1 MTLPTRSN
9 QPDDRSFLR
18 TGAPDTS
25 GADGETRNDQSPIRP
40 SVPLDPEWIAPLA
53 ARDRIGMWAVHL
65 DPPATAGV
73 PLHKALAE
81 CLSLIARTHGGQWF
95 QWDSGLYGCLLPDTD
110 AAAAAAL
117 ARQFLTTWSDRRVE
131 SLSIGVSQFPLL
143 DFDRETC
150 LYNACKAL
158 DHAAFFGPAS
168 VAIFDAVSLNISG
181 DYCFQE
187 GRLSDAIAEYRYA
200 LRLDPRNV
208 NVLNSLGGCLARMED
223 HAGARA
229 TFEETLR
236 IDPREP
242 MALYNLGVLDLLDGQ
257 TESAM
262 DKFRQSHALDATL
275 FEPLLQL
282 GKWCIAQ
289 QAHDEARRFLEEALA
304 LQPERAV
311 VHSLLGQCLAAQGH
325 VREAIMACKK
335 AVKLNPNDAAAFSQL
350 GILYDAKGEN
360 RDICITFCRQSATL
374 CPDNSLFH
382 LRLAAL
388 YHKHHCLE
396 SALAAYQTAAD
407 LGADTGT
414 RIAEIQELLATPDA
428 KQRYA

>member
-25 GADGETRNDQSPIRP
+25 GADGETHNDQSPIRP

-53 ARDRIGMWAVHL
+53 AQDRIGMWAVHL

-73 PLHKALAE
+73 SLHKALAE
-81 CLSLIARTHGGQWF
+81 CLSQVARTHGGQWF
-95 QWDSGLYGCLLPDTD
+95 QWDSGLYGCLLPDAD

-117 ARQFLTTWSDRRVE
+117 ARRFLTTWSDRRVE

-168 VAIFDAVSLNISG
+168 VVIFDAVSLNISG
-181 DYCFQE
+181 DHCFQS
-187 GRLSDAIAEYRYA
+187 GRPADAIAEYRHA
-200 LRLDPRNV
+200 LRLDPSDV
-208 NVLNSLGGCLARMED
+208 NVLNSLGGCLAQMED
-223 HAGARA
+223 RTGAREAFA
-229 TFEETLR
+229 TALQ
-236 IDPREP
+236 INPREP

-257 TESAM
+257 PASAM
-262 DKFRQSHALDATL
+262 DKFRQAHGLDAAL

-282 GKWCIAQ
+282 GKWFTEQ
-289 QAHDEARRFLEEALA
+289 HAHDEARQYLEKAVV

-311 VHSLLGQCLAAQGH
+311 VHSLLGQCLAARGH
-325 VREAIMACKK
+325 AREAIMACKK

-350 GILYDAKGEN
+350 GLLYDAKGEN
-360 RDICITFCRQSATL
+360 PDICITFCRQSVTL

-382 LRLAAL
+382 LRLAEL
-388 YHKHHCLE
+388 YHKHHHLE

-407 LGADTGT
+407 LGADTGN
-414 RIAEIQELLATPDA
+414 RITEIQEQPATPDA